1 MRRNLLTMLLPWI
14 TVLMAQ
20 AIGQQP
26 AQVIQPG
33 AKYFIYNTYYDR
45 YLCTRSDR
53 QGYAGLSRWGV
64 NDSTDYVFTVIASN
78 TDGYYWLQQESTGRF
93 LQASNADGDTWNVWL
108 VDSKRDD
115 YDSFK
120 WQLSPGDEGRLS
132 CRRSP
137 GKYLGVDT
145 GQDAQTYIGVY
156 YDKPANERS
165 VWQFMAA
172 DDDSK
177 QGTMNRYGKYE
188 RYVDSIAVD
197 ELVLDSAIDYHVA
210 GRQPMGPQTR
220 ICLNHEDAWLIMEN
234 VRPSVVVDQ
243 WLSHITIQGEA
254 AEHGRNCRVVI
265 YLDGAVVIPQNQ
277 TRYLPF
283 VGYSEKAQQG
293 QSYNF
298 FTGKT
303 SLGNT
308 DEANNRISSFLLKRG
323 YMVTLA
329 TTNDG
334 TGYSRVFVADHQ
346 DLVVDLPT
354 ALCRRVSYVNVKR
367 WNYTSKKGWAS
378 TEGQTAL
385 NTEGGLVRATWFYTW
400 SADKKNQLDM
410 EYVPMNTHQYWP
422 SVSTIAGITDATHM
436 LGLNE
441 PEHPE
446 QHKDCSCNG
455 TTSAWTATTLTPRY
469 QTTGMRIG
477 SPCPTDA
484 SWVKEYIGH
493 VDDMA
498 YRCDFVTF
506 HAYWGTN
513 EAADVQSWYNQLKAI
528 YDATKRPI
536 WLTEWNNGASWTT
549 ESKPSYAKNAE
560 KIKEILEM
568 LENADFIERYDIY
581 NWDDWHLAVMS
592 WDSNKNNWWVTPAGE
607 AYRDVK
613 PHFAYRADMQKVP
626 NWWGFGIKTAA
637 DELALGRLSWNNNA
651 RTGKLPLTNANIDQT
666 DVLWL
671 QYQTATGEWKDFREV
686 SERELFDN
694 TTFNIT
700 LDAQNS
706 ALAEAYADNPEQLV
720 LRLSIVDI
728 KGNTATSAA
737 ATFNWPSWIAE
748 LAAIGTVT
756 MGADSN
762 HHNLYDAQG
771 RRLQTPVRGLN
782 IENHRKYIKK

>member
-1 MRRNLLTMLLPWI
+1 
-14 TVLMAQ
+14 
-20 AIGQQP
+20 
-26 AQVIQPG
+26 
-33 AKYFIYNTYYDR
+33 
-45 YLCTRSDR
+45 
-53 QGYAGLSRWGV
+53 
-64 NDSTDYVFTVIASN
+64 
-78 TDGYYWLQQESTGRF
+78 
-93 LQASNADGDTWNVWL
+93 
-108 VDSKRDD
+108 
-115 YDSFK
+115 
-120 WQLSPGDEGRLS
+120 
-132 CRRSP
+132 
-137 GKYLGVDT
+137 
-145 GQDAQTYIGVY
+145 
-156 YDKPANERS
+156 
-165 VWQFMAA
+165 
-172 DDDSK
+172 
-177 QGTMNRYGKYE
+177 
-188 RYVDSIAVD
+188 
-197 ELVLDSAIDYHVA
+197 
-210 GRQPMGPQTR
+210 
-220 ICLNHEDAWLIMEN
+220 
-234 VRPSVVVDQ
+234 
-243 WLSHITIQGEA
+243 
-254 AEHGRNCRVVI
+254 
-265 YLDGAVVIPQNQ
+265 
-277 TRYLPF
+277 
-283 VGYSEKAQQG
+283 
-293 QSYNF
+293 
-298 FTGKT
+298 
-303 SLGNT
+303 
-308 DEANNRISSFLLKRG
+308 
-323 YMVTLA
+323 
-329 TTNDG
+329 
-334 TGYSRVFVADHQ
+334 
-346 DLVVDLPT
+346 
-354 ALCRRVSYVNVKR
+354 
-367 WNYTSKKGWAS
+367 
-378 TEGQTAL
+378 
-385 NTEGGLVRATWFYTW
+385 
-400 SADKKNQLDM
+400 
-410 EYVPMNTHQYWP
+410 
-422 SVSTIAGITDATHM
+422 
-436 LGLNE
+436 
-441 PEHPE
+441 
-446 QHKDCSCNG
+446 
-455 TTSAWTATTLTPRY
+455 
-469 QTTGMRIG
+469 MRIG

-706 ALAEAYADNPEQLV
+706 SLAEAYADNPEQLV

-756 MGADSN
+756 MEADGN